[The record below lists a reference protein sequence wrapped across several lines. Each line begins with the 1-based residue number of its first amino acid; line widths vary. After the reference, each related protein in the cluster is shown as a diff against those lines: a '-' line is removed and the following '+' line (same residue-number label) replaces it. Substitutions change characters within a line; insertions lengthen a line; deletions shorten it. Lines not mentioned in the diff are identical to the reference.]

1 MVGGWAC
8 LVMFRLAPVFATMML
23 AACASSAP
31 EDSAPEDTEELDD
44 VDDGIG
50 DGLFAAHWKG
60 IGRGI
65 AYQQV
70 NAGPAILIAYGGY
83 SARLSHS
90 AAWATELVD
99 AKLGA
104 ADVGHVYAVKGPDDP
119 GYAAREIAN
128 TALRAHLATIADDT
142 APIYVVA
149 HSSGAFVAHEL
160 LAQVHATG
168 NAALLSRISYANLDG
183 GGAGLTT
190 TIVANLA
197 NIVFVYARDP
207 TLGSGLSQN
216 SGSALWLGATY
227 AAYGEAFEVTVP
239 DTGCA
244 SGAGWCLHDVVIT
257 HRPHNPWSYDL
268 ANDYTDFV
276 ERPVTTEYLDPLIAA
291 P

>member
-1 MVGGWAC
+1 
-8 LVMFRLAPVFATMML
+8 MFRLAPILAVMML
-23 AACASSAP
+23 PACAP
-31 EDSAPEDTEELDD
+31 RTPEDTEASDD
-44 VDDGIG
+44 FDEGEDGDDGG
-50 DGLFAAHWKG
+50 PLAAEWTS

-65 AYQQV
+65 AYQQANV
-70 NAGPAILIAYGGY
+70 GHAILIAYGGY
-83 SARLSHS
+83 SAQLGHS

-104 ADVGHVYAVKGPDDP
+104 ANVGHVYAVKGPDDP

-149 HSSGAFVAHEL
+149 HSSGTFVAHEL
-160 LAQVHATG
+160 FAQLQAAG

-190 TIVANLA
+190 TIVAGLA
-197 NIVFVYARDP
+197 SIAFVYARDP

-216 SGSALWLGATY
+216 SGSAHWLGTTY
-227 AAYGEAFEVTVP
+227 AAYGDAFEVTIP
-239 DTGCA
+239 DTGCE

-257 HRPHNPWSYDL
+257 HRPHDPWSYDL

-276 ERPVTTEYLDPLIAA
+276 NRPVTTEYLDPLI
-291 P
+291 PGP

>member
-1 MVGGWAC
+1 MASTKDMDGG
-8 LVMFRLAPVFATMML
+8 PVPADWTR
-23 AACASSAP
+23 
-31 EDSAPEDTEELDD
+31 
-44 VDDGIG
+44 
-50 DGLFAAHWKG
+50 

-70 NAGPAILIAYGGY
+70 NVGPAVLIAYGGY
-83 SARLSHS
+83 AAQLGHS
-90 AAWATELVD
+90 AAWATALVD

-104 ADVGHVYAVKGPDDP
+104 AGVGHVYAVKGPADP

-128 TALRAHLATIADDT
+128 TALRAHLATLANGT

-149 HSSGAFVAHEL
+149 HSSGTFVAHEL
-160 LAQVHATG
+160 LAQLHAAG

-190 TIVANLA
+190 EIVASLA

-207 TLGSGLSQN
+207 TLESGLSQN
-216 SGSALWLGATY
+216 SNVMRSLGTIY
-227 AAYGEAFEVTVP
+227 AEYGDAFEITVP
-239 DTGCA
+239 NTGCA
-244 SGAGWCLHDVVIT
+244 SGACWSLHDVLIT
-257 HRPHNPWSYDL
+257 HRPHNPQGFDI

-276 ERPVTTEYLDPLIAA
+276 DRPVTTEYLDLLLPA